1 MNIKSKQDVVIHMMH
16 TKKPVE
22 IMDVQYDCDSSFLS
36 YLINLT
42 SIKYDLSL
50 IRMPISLY
58 RKLCL
63 TEYVN
68 SDGYFKSE
76 TGCIICISVFDCKA
90 WNYETFI
97 LDDCELW
104 FSGKDVRK

>member
-1 MNIKSKQDVVIHMMH
+1 MMH
-16 TKKPVE
+16 TKKTVE
-22 IMDVQYDCDSSFLS
+22 IMEVGYDCDGSFLS

-42 SIKYDLSL
+42 SMNYDLSL
-50 IRMPISLY
+50 IRMPINLY

-97 LDDCELW
+97 FDDCELW

>member
-1 MNIKSKQDVVIHMMH
+1 MMY

-22 IMDVQYDCDSSFLS
+22 IMEVGYDCDGSFLS

-42 SIKYDLSL
+42 SMNYDLSL
-50 IRMPISLY
+50 IRIPINLY

-68 SDGYFKSE
+68 SDGYFKSDN
-76 TGCIICISVFDCKA
+76 GCIICISVFDCKS
-90 WNYETFI
+90 WNYDTFI
-97 LDDCELW
+97 YGNELW
-104 FSGKDVRK
+104 FSGKDIRK